1 MEAAKRP
8 RLRLSRR
15 KPPSE
20 DGAPPLLTS
29 PALSRSAPRAPA
41 PPPGRPGPPAGSE
54 DAPWTELLRTAG
66 AELRV
71 DGEVP
76 PLPAFPGQEP
86 GPEPAAPLE
95 AFTVGSQTFS
105 WPPFPQAA
113 GRPGAGERLGTPT
126 RSPRPETPSR
136 LPEAPALPSCPMC
149 QEEFGPELVQLDID
163 SHLAQCLAESA
174 EDVFW

>member
-15 KPPSE
+15 RPPSE
-20 DGAPPLLTS
+20 DGP
-29 PALSRSAPRAPA
+29 PA
-41 PPPGRPGPPAGSE
+41 PPPGRPAPPAGSE
-54 DAPWTELLRTAG
+54 DSPWTELLRTAG
-66 AELRV
+66 AELHV

-95 AFTVGSQTFS
+95 VFSVGPQTFS

-126 RSPRPETPSR
+126 RSPRPESPSTP
-136 LPEAPALPSCPMC
+136 PGAPALRNCPMC
-149 QEEFGPELVQLDID
+149 QQEFGPELVQLDID
-163 SHLAQCLAESA
+163 SHLAQCLAEST
-174 EDVFW
+174 EDVLW

>member
-20 DGAPPLLTS
+20 DGSPRAAPPLCE
-29 PALSRSAPRAPA
+29 PAATLGGAL
-41 PPPGRPGPPAGSE
+41 GRTRR
-54 DAPWTELLRTAG
+54 DAP
-66 AELRV
+66 LRV
-71 DGEVP
+71 
-76 PLPAFPGQEP
+76 LQEP